1 MPANYILREL
11 ARQDLED
18 IWLHTL
24 AEWNLRQAEAYVG
37 SIIDRLEW
45 LAENQEAG
53 KRRDDIKSDYRC
65 FPEGSHLIF
74 YTIEGAKINII
85 GIPHQNMDV
94 VTHLE

>member
-1 MPANYILREL
+1 MKFVLREL
-11 ARQDLED
+11 ARQDLEN

-24 AEWNLRQAEAYVG
+24 AEWNLEQAEAYVG
-37 SIIDRLEW
+37 SIIDRFEW

-53 KRRDDIKSDYRC
+53 KRRDDIKQGYRC

-74 YTIEGAKINII
+74 YTIEKSTINII

-94 VTHLE
+94 DTRLN